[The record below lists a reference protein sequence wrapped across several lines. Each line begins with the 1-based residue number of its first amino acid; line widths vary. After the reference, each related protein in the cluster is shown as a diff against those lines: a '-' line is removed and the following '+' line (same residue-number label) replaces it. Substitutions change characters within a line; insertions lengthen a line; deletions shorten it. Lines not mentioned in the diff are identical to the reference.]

1 MFVIT
6 RGEHGGAQAHILDL
20 IRGFRERFELHLAVG
35 EEHFLSREARGLGV
49 RVDLVPSL
57 VQPLAPLED
66 WRALRKL
73 LRLIGQVKPTLVH
86 CHSSKAG
93 FIGRLAARITG
104 TPSIFTAHGWAFTQG
119 VSWKRKIVAIPSEW
133 FATRL
138 GNAVITVS
146 RYDYLLA
153 LRYGIASEAQ
163 MTVVHNGIQDMACP
177 SRAVDAVSP
186 TRLIMVA
193 RFTPPKDHASLL
205 SALSGLTSSSSRWV
219 LDLVGEGPLLA
230 SMQAEAARLGLEAH
244 VRFLGA
250 RLDVARLLGDSSVFI
265 LTSNYEGLPISI
277 LEAMRA
283 GLPVVASNVGGIR
296 SSGGWGNGV
305 SHSPR
310 GCSNVE
316 GTPGSTHRRS
326 SATASDGAGR
336 ARYES
341 CFTLEQMLE
350 KTLAVYEKVL
360 KTKVS

>member
-6 RGEHGGAQAHILDL
+6 RGEHGGAQTHILDL
-20 IRGFRERFELHLAVG
+20 IRGFKERFELHLVVG
-35 EEHFLSREARGLGV
+35 EEHFLSREARSLGV
-49 RVDLVPSL
+49 QVHVVPNL

-73 LRLIGQVKPTLVH
+73 LRLIKQVKPTLVH

-93 FIGRLAARITG
+93 FIGRLAARMTG

-119 VSWKRKIVAIPSEW
+119 VSWKRRIVAIPSEW
-133 FATRL
+133 FATRF

-153 LRYGIASEAQ
+153 LRYRIASEAQ
-163 MTVVHNGIQDMACP
+163 MAVVHNGIQDVAYP
-177 SRAVDAVSP
+177 SRAADSASP

-193 RFTPPKDHASLL
+193 RFASQKDHASLL
-205 SALSGLTSSSSRWV
+205 SALSGLTSSSWV

-230 SMQAEAARLGLEAH
+230 STQAEASRLGLGSY

-265 LTSNYEGLPISI
+265 LTSNYEGFPISI

-283 GLPVVASNVGGIR
+283 GLPVVASDVGG
-296 SSGGWGNGV
+296 V
-305 SHSPR
+305 SEAVVDGETGFLIPR
-310 GCSNVE
+310 GDVQTLRE
-316 GTPGSTHRRS
+316 RLAQLIADPQLRLRMGR
-326 SATASDGAGR
+326 AGR

-341 CFTLEQMLE
+341 CFTLKQMLE